1 MSLYEGSV
9 KRPIMTTLCFVAV
22 AIFGLFSLS
31 RLPIDLLPDIETNT
45 IMVMTS
51 YQGASASDIE
61 NNVTRPLE
69 NTLNSVEH
77 LKHITSKSSEGISI
91 VTLEFEFGYDIDVLT
106 NDVRDKLDMVT
117 SALPDEVNTPIIF
130 KFSTDMIP
138 ILMLSVQADESQPA
152 LYKILDDAVVNPLA
166 RVPGVGTVS
175 IAGAPQR
182 EINVYCDPNKLDAY
196 NLSIETISGIISAEN
211 RNVPGGTFDVGSDTY
226 SLRVEGEFDD
236 PKEMENIIVGSHNG
250 AAVYLRDVAT
260 VQDGVQERA
269 QRTFNNGVEGAM
281 IIVQKQTGGNSVE
294 ISNRVMEM
302 LPQLQKTLPSDVK
315 LGIIVN
321 TSDNILNTINSLAET
336 IMYAMLFVVL
346 VVFVFLGRWRATV
359 IICITIP
366 MSLIG
371 SFIYLGIIDGGSLN
385 IISLSCLS
393 IAIGSVVDDAIVV
406 LENVTTHI
414 ERGAEPKQAAIHGTN
429 EVAISVIASTLTMI
443 AVFFPL
449 TMVTGMAGVLFEQL
463 GWMMCVIMT
472 ISTVSA
478 LSFTPMMCAYFLKL
492 QKKPSKIFLA
502 FYKPIERTLDKL
514 DDWYKKRLDW
524 AVRHRKTVFMS
535 CVVFFVLSCLC
546 ATSIG
551 TEFFP
556 SQDNGRIGVTLKLPI
571 GARVERAQ
579 ELASEL
585 AGKWMTRYQGV
596 MKVCNYRVGQA
607 DSDNTFASMQDNGSH
622 IISFNISLVSVED
635 REVGLEQ
642 ICNEMRADMN
652 DYPELDEAQVLMGGG
667 GGGMG
672 GQSTADF
679 EIYGYDFE
687 TTDRLAAELQ
697 SKLLKVE
704 GVSEVNISREDYQ
717 PEYQVDFDREKLAL
731 HGLNLSTAA
740 TYLRN
745 RVNGALATYYRED
758 GDEYDVKVRYAP
770 EHRTSIEDL
779 ENILIYSPTTGKGVR
794 VKDLGK
800 VVERSNPPTI
810 ERKDR
815 ERVVTV
821 SAVISGAPLGDVAA
835 AGNAIIEQMELPA
848 GISIQISGSFEDQQD
863 SFADL
868 GVLGVLIIILV
879 FIVMAAQFESLSYPF
894 IIMFSIP
901 FAFSGILMALFF
913 TGTTLNVMSMLG
925 GIMLIGIVVKNGI
938 VLIDYTMLCRER
950 GMSALHSAVV
960 AGRSRLR
967 PVLMTTLTT
976 ILGMVPMAISSGEGS
991 EMWRPLGISVI
1002 GGLTISTILT
1012 LILVPVLYCSFA
1024 GTGIQNKRKA
1034 LKKQRMLNE
1043 YYQSHKDKMTKAKKQ

>member
-1 MSLYEGSV
+1 MSLYEGAV
-9 KRPIMTTLCFVAV
+9 KRPIMTSLCFVAV
-22 AIFGLFSLS
+22 AIFGIFSLLK
-31 RLPIDLLPDIETNT
+31 LPVDLLPDIETNT

-51 YQGASASDIE
+51 YPGASASDVE
-61 NNVTRPLE
+61 NNLSRPLE

-77 LKHITSKSSEGISI
+77 LKHITSKSSEGVSVI
-91 VTLEFEFGYDIDVLT
+91 TLEFEFGYDIDVLT

-117 SALPDEVNTPIIF
+117 SVLPDGVTTPIIF

-138 ILMLSVQADESQPA
+138 ILMLSVQAEESQPA
-152 LYKILDDAVVNPLA
+152 LYKILDDVVANPLA

-175 IAGAPQR
+175 VVGAPKR

-196 NLSIETISGIISAEN
+196 NLTVETISSLIGGEN
-211 RNVPGGTFDVGSDTY
+211 RNIPGGTFDIGNNTY
-226 SLRVEGEFDD
+226 PLRVEGEFDD
-236 PKEMENIIVGSHNG
+236 PKEMENLVVGSYNG
-250 AAVYLRDVAT
+250 AIVYLRDVAT
-260 VQDGVQERA
+260 IVDSTQERA
-269 QRTFNNGVEGAM
+269 QESYTNGIQGAM
-281 IIVQKQTGGNSVE
+281 ITVQKQTGGNSVE

-302 LPQLQKTLPSDVK
+302 IPELQKALPSDVK
-315 LGIIVN
+315 LGIIAN
-321 TSDNILNTINSLAET
+321 TSDNIVNTISSLGET
-336 IMYAMLFVVL
+336 IAYAMLFVVL

-366 MSLIG
+366 MSLIA
-371 SFIYLGIIDGGSLN
+371 SFIYLGIIDGGSIN

-414 ERGAEPKQAAIHGTN
+414 ERGAEPKQAAIHATN

-449 TMVTGMAGVLFEQL
+449 TMITGMSGVLFGQL

-472 ISTVSA
+472 VSTISA

-492 QKKPSKIFLA
+492 KKKPSKMFLA
-502 FYKPIERTLDKL
+502 FYKPIEHALDNL
-514 DDWYKKRLDW
+514 DDWYKKRLNW
-524 AVRHRKTVFMS
+524 AVRHRKVVFWG
-535 CVVFFVLSCLC
+535 CVVFFAISCLC
-546 ATSIG
+546 ASSIG

-556 SQDNGRIGVTLKLPI
+556 SQDNSRMSVTLKLPI
-571 GARVERAQ
+571 GARVERAK
-579 ELASEL
+579 EVAADLSE
-585 AGKWMTRYQGV
+585 KWMKRYEKE

-607 DSDNTFASMQDNGSH
+607 DSENTFAAMQSNGSH
-622 IISFNISLVSVED
+622 IISFNIALVDPDERD
-635 REVGLEQ
+635 KGLEE
-642 ICNEMRADMN
+642 ISNEIRADLLQ
-652 DYPELDEAQVLMGGG
+652 YPELDEAQVSLGG

-672 GQSTADF
+672 GQSIAEF
-679 EIYGYDFE
+679 EIYGYDFAV
-687 TTDRLAAELQ
+687 TDQLSQELERELR
-697 SKLLKVE
+697 KIE
-704 GVSEVNISREDYQ
+704 GVAEVIISREDYQ
-717 PEYQVDFDREKLAL
+717 PEYQVEFDREKLAL

-758 GDEYDVKVRYAP
+758 GDEYDVKVRLAP
-770 EHRTSIEDL
+770 EYRTSIEDL
-779 ENILIYSPTTGKGVR
+779 ENIKIYTPAGQGIR
-794 VKDLGK
+794 VKDLGQ

-815 ERVVTV
+815 ERIVTV
-821 SAVISGAPLGDVAA
+821 SAVISEVPLGDVVKAA
-835 AGNAIIEQMELPA
+835 QVVIDQMDMPSGVTIQVAG
-848 GISIQISGSFEDQQD
+848 SYEDQQE

-868 GVLGVLIIILV
+868 ATLGVLIILLV
-879 FIVMAAQFESLSYPF
+879 FIVMAAQFESMTYPF

-901 FAFSGILMALFF
+901 FAFSGVLMALFF
-913 TGTTLNVMSMLG
+913 TNTTLSVMSLLG

-950 GMSALHSAVV
+950 GMSALRAAVV

-976 ILGMVPMAISSGEGS
+976 ILGMVPMAVSQGEGA

-1002 GGLTISTILT
+1002 GGLTVSTILT
-1012 LILVPVLYCSFA
+1012 LILVPVLYCAFA
-1024 GTGIQNKRKA
+1024 GTGIKRQRK
-1034 LKKQRMLNE
+1034 LMKKQAMLND
-1043 YYQSHKDKMTKAKKQ
+1043 YYQSHKDKMTKEKKH

>member
-1 MSLYEGSV
+1 MSLYEGAV
-9 KRPIMTTLCFVAV
+9 KRPIMTSLAFLAV

-69 NTLNSVEH
+69 NTLNSVEN
-77 LKHITSKSSEGISI
+77 LKHITSKSSEGISVI
-91 VTLEFEFGYDIDVLT
+91 TLEFEFGNDIDVLT

-117 SALPDEVNTPIIF
+117 SMLPDEVNTPIIF

-175 IAGAPQR
+175 IAGAAQR

-226 SLRVEGEFDD
+226 SLRVEGEFND

-472 ISTVSA
+472 ISTISA

-524 AVRHRKTVFMS
+524 AVRHRKTVFLG
-535 CVVFFVLSCLC
+535 CVAFFVLSCLC

-585 AGKWMTRYQGV
+585 AGKWMDRYQGV

-835 AGNAIIEQMELPA
+835 AGNVIIDEMEIPA

-991 EMWRPLGISVI
+991 EMWRPLGVSVI
-1002 GGLTISTILT
+1002 GGLAVSTVLT

-1024 GTGIQNKRKA
+1024 GTGILNKRKA